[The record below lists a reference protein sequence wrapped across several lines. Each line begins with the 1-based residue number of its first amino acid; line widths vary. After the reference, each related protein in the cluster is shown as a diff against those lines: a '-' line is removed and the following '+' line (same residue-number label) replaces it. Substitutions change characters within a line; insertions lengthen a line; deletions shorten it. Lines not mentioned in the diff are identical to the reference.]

1 MRSYP
6 IINSKFYFPLRSQS
20 LGNHEF
26 DDGVDGL
33 LPFVEAANHPVKQVS
48 FLSCVVVTINSE

>member
-1 MRSYP
+1 LL
-6 IINSKFYFPLRSQS
+6 FFFQS

-48 FLSCVVVTINSE
+48 FLRLLRVVVVTINSE